1 MQFACTDYIFYK
13 IKICTGNI
21 LNKHD
26 NNKSSHTRPIIFV
39 AGATG
44 AVGFKLC
51 LILKQHD
58 YQVYGTTRSINK
70 ACFLEAIGVV
80 PVIVDVLNKN
90 QLINEIKTISPQI
103 IIHQL
108 TDLPYGLNPEH
119 MREARKRNAK
129 IRETGTTHLIEAA
142 QSISCQKFIA
152 QSIAFA
158 HEPSASRIND
168 DSPLAIS
175 SDNEIIKNNA
185 LNISDMESRIRQS
198 QLNHVILRYGK
209 LYGPATGCNKAS
221 GGSIHVDVAAHA
233 AYLAIDKGSG
243 TYLIIEEDQTYSSE
257 KAKIELDLDT
267 FYRWKIQ
274 HI

>member
-1 MQFACTDYIFYK
+1 M
-13 IKICTGNI
+13 
-21 LNKHD
+21 NKHD

-80 PVIVDVLNKN
+80 PVIVDVFNKN
-90 QLINEIKTISPQI
+90 HLINEIQTISPQI

-119 MREARKRNAK
+119 MQEARKRNAK
-129 IRETGTTHLIEAA
+129 IRETGTAHLIEAA

-152 QSIAFA
+152 QSITFA
-158 HEPSASRIND
+158 HEPSASKINE

-198 QLNHVILRYGK
+198 QLNHVILRYAK

-221 GGSIHVDVAAHA
+221 EGSIHVDVAAHA
-233 AYLAIDKGSG
+233 AYLAINNGSG
-243 TYLIIEEDQTYSSE
+243 TYLIVEEDQTYSSE
-257 KAKIELDLDT
+257 KAKNELNLDT
-267 FYRWKIQ
+267 FYRWKTQ